1 MNNNEQANTKPS
13 DEGPTATGD
22 APGRGQDAMRPSQLE
37 LSEALRIFKAWFK
50 GDKQHSADWRTQ
62 AKIDFDFVAGDQ
74 WTEKDQALLK
84 DQNRTPIT
92 FNRSLT
98 IIKAVAGM
106 EINGRH
112 EIAYLPRKM
121 ED

>member
-13 DEGPTATGD
+13 DEQSLASSSSPAGENG
-22 APGRGQDAMRPSQLE
+22 MRPSMLE
-37 LSEALRIFKAWFK
+37 KSEALRIFKAWFK

-98 IIKAVAGM
+98 IIK
-106 EINGRH
+106 
-112 EIAYLPRKM
+112 
-121 ED
+121 